1 MQPNY
6 YGGYPYQPQR
16 QTNISFV
23 LVNSEAEAQAYI
35 AYPGQTVYLLD
46 YNNKKLTIK
55 KSDVQGITSQEDFS
69 LSESKRTST
78 EYVTKAE
85 FEELQKQINS
95 LVNKEG

>member
-1 MQPNY
+1 MQSNF
-6 YGGYPYQPQR
+6 YGGYSYPPQR
-16 QTNISFV
+16 QNTISFV

-55 KSDVQGITSQEDFS
+55 KSDVQGVTSQEDFI
-69 LSESKRTST
+69 LSKNEQIAP

-85 FEELQKQINS
+85 FEELQKQIKV
-95 LVNKEG
+95 LIDREV

>member
-1 MQPNY
+1 MQPNF

-55 KSDVQGITSQEDFS
+55 KSDVQGITSQEDFV
-69 LSESKRTST
+69 LSESKHVTP

-85 FEELQKQINS
+85 FAELQKQINS

>member
-16 QTNISFV
+16 QSNISFV

-55 KSDVQGITSQEDFS
+55 KSDVQGITSQEDFI
-69 LSESKRTST
+69 LSKNEQTVP

-85 FEELQKQINS
+85 FEELQKQIKV
-95 LVNKEG
+95 LIDREV